1 MISTLKNN
9 ITLLK
14 IQRKSLQRS
23 LEMMDDNW
31 GTYTNEAG
39 FKMADNKFMKTLMD
53 KEYICPFSHPF
64 NGGAKPFLAEMYK
77 IMTEEMIKDIDY
89 YIKELECKE
98 DKA

>member
-31 GTYTNEAG
+31 VHIP
-39 FKMADNKFMKTLMD
+39 MKPGL
-53 KEYICPFSHPF
+53 KWQIANS
-64 NGGAKPFLAEMYK
+64 
-77 IMTEEMIKDIDY
+77 
-89 YIKELECKE
+89 
-98 DKA
+98 

>member
-23 LEMMDDNW
+23 LEMMDNNW

-39 FKMADNKFMKTLMD
+39 FKMADSKFMKTLMD
-53 KEYICPFSHPF
+53 KEYICPFSHIHLMVVL
-64 NGGAKPFLAEMYK
+64 NHFLLK
-77 IMTEEMIKDIDY
+77 CTK
-89 YIKELECKE
+89 
-98 DKA
+98 

>member
-23 LEMMDDNW
+23 LEMMDNNW

-39 FKMADNKFMKTLMD
+39 FKMADSKFMKTLMD
-53 KEYICPFSHPF
+53 KEFS
-64 NGGAKPFLAEMYK
+64 
-77 IMTEEMIKDIDY
+77 
-89 YIKELECKE
+89 
-98 DKA
+98 